1 MKADRFYKVVFGDL
15 SVREVTMEEF
25 DGELRIGDDND
36 PPGMKRHF
44 QGSISDVRIY
54 DYSLSPSEIETVFQG
69 Y

>member
-44 QGSISDVRIY
+44 KGSIKNVQIY
-54 DYSLSPSEIETVFQG
+54 DYSLSSSEIETVFQEP
-69 Y
+69 